1 MITFLAIL
9 TVVVFLVGAYFIGKL
24 CVGDEPSDNL
34 FTKTGFGI
42 MVFGALYAVFVF
54 CYLIFD
60 LVTRFLTN

>member
-9 TVVVFLVGAYFIGKL
+9 TVVVLLVGAYFIGNL
-24 CVGDEPSDNL
+24 WLDEPSDNL

-42 MVFGALYAVFVF
+42 MVLCALYAVFVF

-60 LVTRFLTN
+60 FVTRFLTN